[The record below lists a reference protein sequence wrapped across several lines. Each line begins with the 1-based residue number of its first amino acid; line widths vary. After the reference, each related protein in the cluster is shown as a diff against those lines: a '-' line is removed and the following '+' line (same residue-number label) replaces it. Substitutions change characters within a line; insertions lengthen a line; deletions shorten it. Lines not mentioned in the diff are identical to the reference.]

1 MRLVFGIFV
10 GLSILSSPCI
20 AQPWQNQPTVTARQR
35 EAVSEERAAEV
46 RAAIAEARK
55 RQDRI
60 DRENTNLWLRWTYA
74 VCIGCGPMPRTFRPV
89 HTHPL
94 RVLSGVP
101 AALDDERDRRKSRR
115 A

>member
-1 MRLVFGIFV
+1 MRLILGLFA
-10 GLSILSSPCI
+10 GLSILSSPCG
-20 AQPWQNQPTVTARQR
+20 AQPGQNQPSVTARQR
-35 EAVSEERAAEV
+35 EAVGEERAAEV
-46 RAAIAEARK
+46 RAAIAEARR

-60 DRENTNLWLRWTYA
+60 DRENTDLWLRWTYA